1 MPPVCLAGALTSS
14 QLAAHGLNQSDDL
27 AVFLTTPREY
37 PVPEKIVASPWY
49 RCVQTAAPLA
59 LKLKKQIHLDHGPAE
74 WYSHAAPGTGLHP
87 RPIVEGAASMSKHF
101 PPGLI
106 NEEYT
111 STVYPSRRGES
122 LREVHDRLD
131 LFAKTFVRRMDEEGV
146 RSVVIFAHAATVIAL
161 GRAVSRL

>member
-1 MPPVCLAGALTSS
+1 M
-14 QLAAHGLNQSDDL
+14 
-27 AVFLTTPREY
+27 FFTTPREF
-37 PVPEKIVASPWY
+37 PIPEKIVASPWY

-59 LKLKKQIHLDHGPAE
+59 LKLGKQIHLDHGPAE

-87 RPIVEGAASMSKHF
+87 RPIMDGAASMSKHF

-111 STVYPSRRGES
+111 STVYPSRKGES
-122 LREVHDRLD
+122 LREVHERLD

-161 GRAVSRL
+161 GRAVSTVAVRRVE